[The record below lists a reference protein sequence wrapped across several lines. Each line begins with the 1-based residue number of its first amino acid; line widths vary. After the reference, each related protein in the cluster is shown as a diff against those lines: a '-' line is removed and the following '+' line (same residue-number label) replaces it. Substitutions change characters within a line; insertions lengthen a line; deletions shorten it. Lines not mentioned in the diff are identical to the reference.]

1 MLWSVLRGRLLCS
14 KLLRGEPVIPKSP
27 SMRQRGFSIASLEK
41 GGESSC
47 WWLQSIAC
55 LQSLVSPGHLP
66 GAVPSTYPRGCI
78 NGRGQGSGAGACPL
92 GTISSWGC
100 ESQETSSLQAC
111 KANCCLSGVFP
122 CRNPKLH
129 GEGGPK
135 VCWCGTVRLF
145 STVPGTS
152 RIGHPGGSLSRRNAA
167 LHRGGNL
174 CWVFGAGWHLQP
186 SRSQLARGLE
196 APNANLPSP
205 LPLFP
210 TRPHAKDP
218 LSAPPA

>member
-1 MLWSVLRGRLLCS
+1 MASEHRLPAEFGFSGASPRGRAEHA
-14 KLLRGEPVIPKSP
+14 GTQVGA
-27 SMRQRGFSIASLEK
+27 SMAGDREA
-41 GGESSC
+41 
-47 WWLQSIAC
+47 
-55 LQSLVSPGHLP
+55 
-66 GAVPSTYPRGCI
+66 
-78 NGRGQGSGAGACPL
+78 GQGL
-92 GTISSWGC
+92 VHWGC

-111 KANCCLSGVFP
+111 KANCCLPGIFP
-122 CRNPKLH
+122 CRNPELH

-135 VCWCGTVRLF
+135 VCRCGTVHLF
-145 STVPGTS
+145 STVSGTS
-152 RIGHPGGSLSRRNAA
+152 RIGQPGGSLGRRDAA